1 MQSQEIHELPILLPY
16 LWPIFSS
23 TMHGP
28 RLVRWMSATSARV
41 QPTVG
46 TVFRLTR
53 TFRETD
59 VKQFVA
65 LTGDSNPI
73 HVSAM
78 NDCERKEQLFVNGA
92 FLNGVIAGI
101 IGSNFPGFVVT
112 TQNFR
117 FPNRCQLDKEVQF
130 SVTVEE
136 MRKIVTV
143 SYESKQSDHVVFE
156 GIAKLFAVRKWKRST
171 LLRLLTI
178 LVLIRAAT
186 GGKYSRFRLA
196 DVQRNSATNVP
207 CTCAIFLTGQF
218 NRFNRTE
225 QPKGNPGIQLELM
238 QHFPCTAAG
247 NKQCANKCLDSI
259 VKHLH
264 NSQNVICATIDR
276 DCFRERAYLFY
287 QNCAPRW
294 VNSNLSAGK
303 EFCCQNDKPMRCNLM
318 AELIRQSLLEN
329 EATNNGTTS
338 SGSSDEQS
346 TANR

>member
-1 MQSQEIHELPILLPY
+1 MD
-16 LWPIFSS
+16 
-23 TMHGP
+23 TP
-28 RLVRWMSATSARV
+28 R
-41 QPTVG
+41 
-46 TVFRLTR
+46 
-53 TFRETD
+53 
-59 VKQFVA
+59 
-65 LTGDSNPI
+65 
-73 HVSAM
+73 
-78 NDCERKEQLFVNGA
+78 
-92 FLNGVIAGI
+92 
-101 IGSNFPGFVVT
+101 
-112 TQNFR
+112 
-117 FPNRCQLDKEVQF
+117 NRC
-130 SVTVEE
+130 
-136 MRKIVTV
+136 
-143 SYESKQSDHVVFE
+143 
-156 GIAKLFAVRKWKRST
+156 T
-171 LLRLLTI
+171 LLHLLTI
-178 LVLIRAAT
+178 LILIRAAT